1 MINVKFPFIRKFVR
15 KGCRQLFLKL
25 GRTNHLYNFLYPT
38 SIVFSLKKIVNIIG
52 HVRKKQNGFLC
63 FTVVG
68 KVVIIRSNHSEE
80 LYSALNL
87 ASDLL

>member
-38 SIVFSLKKIVNIIG
+38 SIVFSLKKWLILLV
-52 HVRKKQNGFLC
+52 
-63 FTVVG
+63 TYG
-68 KVVIIRSNHSEE
+68 KNRMVFFVLR
-80 LYSALNL
+80 
-87 ASDLL
+87 